1 MDFSTSD
8 DRQMLAES
16 LRRLLTDTWDP
27 ETRAAAAY
35 DHPFHLDRAWKGL
48 AEMGVLA
55 ALVDVDHGGFG
66 GTGLDL
72 LAMFTEVGAATAPEP
87 LLPALLAARLL
98 TGVGAD
104 EDVEALMAGRRIV
117 PALVEPGDP
126 DRFHD
131 VATTATDVDDG
142 WTVTGRKTA
151 VDGGP
156 GAEVLL
162 VTAATDDGLALLAV
176 GAGDATVHDVARI
189 DGGGTSEVMLDAAPA
204 RLLGTDIGGALDA
217 ALDAGRVALCAEA
230 VGAMQRLVDMT
241 TDHMTSRKQF
251 GRPLSSFQALQH
263 RVVDLSIEVEQA
275 RSITIRAAA
284 DLDTDAGPRSVA
296 LAKHLVGRAARE
308 VAEESIQLHGGIG
321 MTWEY
326 PGAHVAKR
334 LIMLDAQLG
343 DSDHQ
348 VRRVVAMGPP
358 TDA

>member
-1 MDFSTSD
+1 MDFRTSD

-16 LRRLLTDTWDP
+16 LRRLLGDTWDP
-27 ETRAAAAY
+27 ETRAVAAY
-35 DHPFHLDRAWKGL
+35 EHPFHLDHAWKGL

-72 LAMFTEVGAATAPEP
+72 LAVFTEVGAATAPEP
-87 LLPALLAARLL
+87 LLAALVAARLL
-98 TGVGAD
+98 AAVGAD
-104 EDVEALMAGRRIV
+104 EDVEALMGGRRIV

-126 DRFHD
+126 DAVHD
-131 VATTATDVDDG
+131 VDTTATSGAHG

-162 VTAATDDGLALLAV
+162 VTAATDDGLGLFAV
-176 GAGDATVHDVARI
+176 DPAEATVHDVARI
-189 DGGGTSEVMLDAAPA
+189 DGGGTSEVVLDATPA
-204 RLLGTDIGGALDA
+204 RLLGTDVGDAIDA

-230 VGAMQRLVDMT
+230 VGAMERLVDMT
-241 TDHMTSRKQF
+241 TDHLTSRKQF
-251 GRPLSSFQALQH
+251 GRPLASFQALQH
-263 RVVDLSIEVEQA
+263 RVVDLEIELEQA

-284 DLDTDAGPRSVA
+284 DLDTPAGPRSVA

-334 LIMLDAQLG
+334 LVMLDAQLG

-348 VRRVVAMGPP
+348 VQRVVAMGPP
-358 TDA
+358 TD